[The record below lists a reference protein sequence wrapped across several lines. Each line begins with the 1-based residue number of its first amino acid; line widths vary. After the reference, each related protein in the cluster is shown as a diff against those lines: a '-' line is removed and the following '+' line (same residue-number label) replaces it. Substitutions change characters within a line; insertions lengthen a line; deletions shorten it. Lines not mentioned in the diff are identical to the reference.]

1 MSDETT
7 SAPAP
12 EKKLPPLPE
21 RETLR
26 LHQAN
31 ERTLLAW
38 MRTALAMMGF
48 GFVVARF
55 SYFLR
60 QIAELDPAH
69 APPPTGAPASLWLGV
84 TLAALGVVTIVAA
97 LLRHRE
103 VEHAIE
109 RHEVGRPRGAIV
121 YVVGALVAVFGIAV
135 AVMLI
140 ATA

>member
-1 MSDETT
+1 MGNDTT
-7 SAPAP
+7 A

-55 SYFLR
+55 GLFLR
-60 QIAELDPAH
+60 QIAGLDPAH
-69 APPPTGAPASLWLGV
+69 PPLPEGAPTSLWLGV
-84 TLAALGVVTIVAA
+84 VLSGLGAVTILAALA
-97 LLRHRE
+97 RHRQI
-103 VEHAIE
+103 EHGIE
-109 RHEVGRPRGAIV
+109 RHEVGRPA
-121 YVVGALVAVFGIAV
+121 GALVYIIGGLMAALGIAI
-135 AVMLI
+135 AALLI
-140 ATA
+140 ATR